1 MKLKDSVGY
10 ILFYAVMYSLD
21 KSIQQKSVTGTK
33 RQENKLTNLQKDKRW
48 IVGKEAKLVGH
59 NVHNFSLYQL
69 SSG

>member
-1 MKLKDSVGY
+1 M
-10 ILFYAVMYSLD
+10 
-21 KSIQQKSVTGTK
+21 TGTK
-33 RQENKLTNLQKDKRW
+33 RQENKLTNLREDKRW